1 MWHSSL
7 KVEEKEHPLFYNK
20 GIFNLKE
27 RASLLCE
34 VGLLQPLY
42 SLSPTRRLIM
52 KGPGKEANTT
62 RVISP
67 PQMLDKLEE
76 ADSLLD
82 DIQKGWSD
90 YLEEKPLPLFSKV
103 NSLFHLSVTCFCTN
117 ICLYKGIYKAC
128 L

>member
-1 MWHSSL
+1 
-7 KVEEKEHPLFYNK
+7 
-20 GIFNLKE
+20 
-27 RASLLCE
+27 
-34 VGLLQPLY
+34 
-42 SLSPTRRLIM
+42 M

-67 PQMLDKLEE
+67 PQMLDKLKE

-90 YLEEKPLPLFSKV
+90 YLEEKTLSLFSKV
-103 NSLFHLSVTCFCTN
+103 NSLFHLSVACVRTK
-117 ICLYKGIYKAC
+117 ICLYKVIYKVC

>member
-7 KVEEKEHPLFYNK
+7 KVEEKEHPLFCNK

-27 RASLLCE
+27 RVSLLCE

-52 KGPGKEANTT
+52 KGPGKAANAT
-62 RVISP
+62 RVISL

-90 YLEEKPLPLFSKV
+90 YLEE
-103 NSLFHLSVTCFCTN
+103 
-117 ICLYKGIYKAC
+117 
-128 L
+128 